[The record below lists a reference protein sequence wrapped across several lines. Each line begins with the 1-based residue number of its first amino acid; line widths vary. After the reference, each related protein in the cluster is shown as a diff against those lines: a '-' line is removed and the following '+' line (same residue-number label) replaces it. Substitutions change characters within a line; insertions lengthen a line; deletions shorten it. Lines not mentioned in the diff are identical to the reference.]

1 MATDRK
7 AAVPRRR
14 FLTGCGVGLLSLSAV
29 PRAHAVGGA
38 PPPAPG
44 RPERTVD
51 AGAMTLALTFDDG
64 PSPLYTPR
72 VLAVLARHGVQATF
86 FMLGSNVVKY
96 PDTVRQVVAA
106 GHALGNHSWSHP
118 NLGTLGPAQVRDQ
131 IRRTQDAIGRIAGR
145 RPVLF
150 RAPGGHFAPAAM
162 AECAALGLRPISW
175 SVDPEDWSNPGSRR
189 IADRVLA
196 DARTGS
202 IVLNHDGT
210 LSGSDVP
217 EHEGLADRTQTVEAL
232 KIYLPA
238 SRPPATASPPPTRI
252 PLHDVGG

>member
-1 MATDRK
+1 MATDRATDRK
-7 AAVPRRR
+7 AVPRRR
-14 FLTGCGVGLLSLSAV
+14 FLTGCGAGLFSLAAL
-29 PRAHAVGGA
+29 PQALAADGRGA
-38 PPPAPG
+38 PPPVPE
-44 RPERTVD
+44 RPERTVR

-64 PSPLYTPR
+64 PSPLYTPK
-72 VLAVLARHGVQATF
+72 VLAILARHGVQATF
-86 FMLGSNVVKY
+86 FMLGANVAKY
-96 PDTVRQVVAA
+96 PDTVRQVADA
-106 GHALGNHSWSHP
+106 GHVLANHSWSHP
-118 NLGTLGPAQVRDQ
+118 NLETLRRAQVRDQ
-131 IRRTQDAIGRIAGR
+131 IRRTQDVIERTTGR

-150 RAPGGHFAPAAM
+150 RAPGGHFADAAM
-162 AECAALGLRPISW
+162 AECATLGLRPISW

-232 KIYLPA
+232 GVYLPRLKA
-238 SRPPATASPPPTRI
+238 A
-252 PLHDVGG
+252 GY

>member
-1 MATDRK
+1 M
-7 AAVPRRR
+7 PRRR
-14 FLTGCGVGLLSLSAV
+14 FLTGCGAGLISLSAL
-29 PRAHAVGGA
+29 PRAHAAGGA
-38 PPPAPG
+38 PPPAPT
-44 RPERTVD
+44 RPERTVR

-72 VLAVLARHGVQATF
+72 VLAVLARYDVRATF
-86 FMLGSNVVKY
+86 FMLGGNVAKY
-96 PDTVRQVVAA
+96 PDTVRQVADA
-106 GHALGNHSWSHP
+106 GHVLGNHSWSHP
-118 NLGTLGPAQVRDQ
+118 NLETLSPAQVRDQ
-131 IRRTQDAIGRIAGR
+131 IRRTQDVIDRTAGR

-150 RAPGGHFAPAAM
+150 RAPGGHFAAAAM

-196 DARTGS
+196 GARTGS

-210 LSGSDVP
+210 MSGQDVP

-232 KIYLPA
+232 KVYLPRLKA
-238 SRPPATASPPPTRI
+238 AGYRFTTPDAH
-252 PLHDVGG
+252 PLR